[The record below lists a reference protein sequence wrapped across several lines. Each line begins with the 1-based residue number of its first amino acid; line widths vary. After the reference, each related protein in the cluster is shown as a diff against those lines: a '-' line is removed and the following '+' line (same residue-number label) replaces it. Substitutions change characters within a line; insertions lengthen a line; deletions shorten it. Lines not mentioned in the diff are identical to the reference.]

1 MTEIIMKG
9 AREEIK
15 DGGGKREGL
24 RQNKYILACIFF
36 RILERQTAASW
47 WEETGRTGEQS
58 RAGGHGRRGAARVTA

>member
-24 RQNKYILACIFF
+24 RQKKYNNKSSTVMYFLYD
-36 RILERQTAASW
+36 S
-47 WEETGRTGEQS
+47 
-58 RAGGHGRRGAARVTA
+58 